1 MRRTKGIAVILVAL
15 FALYIASMSFNL
27 NSKVKGLATTK
38 LKIEPASIS
47 ANPSEQFTVN
57 ITIEGVTNMSSWD
70 VELTWASA
78 LFSVSTTMEGPFMQD
93 IGATTFIKI
102 IHAGVLNVGCSF
114 KGLDSAS
121 GSGLLANVTFN
132 VESTGN
138 CSMNFNEANTKLRD
152 PDYNLMSY
160 TSVGAYF
167 YTTKPVASFTM
178 SPTEPLPR
186 LGEFSRWGADVGE
199 ITFNASE
206 SYDPDGGSIASYYW
220 DFGDETNTTTT
231 QKTTLHTYTQCR
243 ITPYTINLTVTDDDP
258 QPNNWSRL
266 NELLIW
272 HDVAVTYIDTSDSD
286 AFQFVNKTF
295 PRGNRIWIRVSAT
308 NDGSITETFNVTL
321 YVDSVKI
328 NTTRI
333 TVKPRESFP
342 PKSLEYAVDT
352 LNLWSGNHTIKAE
365 AQVVTH
371 ETETANNQYN
381 VTVTMTGN
389 ATLKHHLV
397 WTGHKFDIYT
407 TSNSTVGPVSFYQPL
422 KQINFTVTGPTPSA
436 GFCNVT
442 IPRNILDC
450 PDNIDDWQILVGST
464 NISSSCTKTR
474 NDTHTFIYVP
484 YTHSTQ
490 TITIEGTWAA
500 SPIAYIT
507 LSPEKGF
514 ACTTVVG
521 AYFTP
526 NATVAIAWDG
536 VVVPTV
542 PSKVVAD
549 NNGTFTAIITVPTQT
564 AVGNHTVKATDTGGI
579 TSEEVFTVVDMT
591 GLQGLQGFQ
600 GSRSPVAS
608 FTIKPA
614 PPYYAPFTLT
624 LNASTS
630 LPGFN
635 GTHNKPIKSYAWNFG
650 DGNVTTRTTPIV
662 THTYSSNGTY
672 IVTLNVTDYS
682 GLFDTTSITVMTGP
696 YKGEQGP
703 LGEQGIAG
711 ADAPL
716 YYVTASLA
724 LSIISIC
731 LAAYTAYR
739 IARKKPSGYEIKQN
753 NKSRDL

>member
-1 MRRTKGIAVILVAL
+1 MELRKGVAIAFIAL
-15 FALYIASMSFNL
+15 LTLCFASINL
-27 NSKVKGLATTK
+27 NLNTKVRGEVSTK
-38 LKIEPASIS
+38 LKIDPSSIS
-47 ANPSEQFTVN
+47 ANPGENFKVGIN
-57 ITIEGVTNMSSWD
+57 IESVTDLTSYDITFRWDSGLFKVKD
-70 VELTWASA
+70 VE
-78 LFSVSTTMEGPFMQD
+78 EGPFMQNFGGTSFQTG
-93 IGATTFIKI
+93 IEEGSLYI
-102 IHAGVLNVGCSF
+102 GCSF
-114 KGLDSAS
+114 LGPDTAT
-121 GSGLLANVTFN
+121 GDGTLANVTFN
-132 VESTGN
+132 VKNTGN
-138 CSMNFNEANTKLRD
+138 CSLYFLVEGLQRTKLMH
-152 PDYNLMSY
+152 DYEEIPFLAFNMD
-160 TSVGAYF
+160 F
-167 YTTKPVASFTM
+167 HTTMPVASFTM

-186 LGEFSRWGADVGE
+186 VGEFSRWGADVGE

-220 DFGDETNTTTT
+220 DFGDGTNTTITNPITT
-231 QKTTLHTYTQCR
+231 HNYAQCR
-243 ITPYTINLTVTDDDP
+243 KTPYKINLTITDDDP

-295 PRGNRIWIRVSAT
+295 PRGNPIWIRVSAK

-321 YVDSVKI
+321 YVDSVEI
-328 NTTRI
+328 NTTKI
-333 TVKPRESFP
+333 TIKPQEYSLT
-342 PKSLEYAVDT
+342 KSLQYSVEDT

-365 AQVVTH
+365 AQVVPR

-397 WTGHKFDIYT
+397 WTGYKFDIYT
-407 TSNSTVGPVSFYQPL
+407 TTNSTVGQVNFDQPT
-422 KQINFTVTGPTPSA
+422 KSINFTVTGPDGTA

-450 PDNIDDWQILVGST
+450 PDSIDDWQILIGST
-464 NISSSCTKTR
+464 DISASCTKTR
-474 NDTHTFIYVP
+474 NDTHTFIYIP
-484 YTHSTQ
+484 YTHSIQ
-490 TITIEGTWAA
+490 TITIKGTWAA
-500 SPIAYIT
+500 SPLAYIT

-514 ACTTVVG
+514 ASTTVVG

-591 GLQGLQGFQ
+591 GLQGFQGFQ
-600 GSRSPVAS
+600 GSRPPVAD

-624 LNASTS
+624 FNASTS

-635 GTHNKPIKSYAWNFG
+635 GTHNKPITSYAWNFG
-650 DGNVTTRTTPIV
+650 DGNVTTRTTPII

-672 IVTLNVTDYS
+672 IVTLKVTDS
-682 GLFDTTSITVMTGP
+682 TGLFDTTSITVMTGP

-703 LGEQGIAG
+703 PGEQGIAG

-724 LSIISIC
+724 LSIIAIC
-731 LAAYTAYR
+731 LAAYAAYR
-739 IARKKPSGYEIKQN
+739 IARKKPS
-753 NKSRDL
+753 